1 MNVVTVSGRWMR
13 EDMVKRRAMKQV
25 GIHQIVQ
32 REIYQLFFNGWQK
45 EQIKKSIFGGGQ
57 WDKC

>member
-1 MNVVTVSGRWMR
+1 
-13 EDMVKRRAMKQV
+13 
-25 GIHQIVQ
+25 
-32 REIYQLFFNGWQK
+32 LFFNGWQK